1 MNVSVNKKKVLL
13 WSIHL
18 IFWFGLLLLLNSSDV
33 NIKWGPFERSQGSLL
48 FPLVYGLGLGAFIF
62 YWNVYRLI
70 PQYFG
75 VGRKSK
81 FWIKSILS
89 LFLISFFE
97 LIIDIVYVVYQN
109 LEIAKEQFA
118 EYPLSV
124 FIQWAMTM
132 FIMALIPN
140 LILWVMAF
148 AYRLPQDWLKT
159 QAQNNQLKQDKMQSE
174 LDFLRAQINPH
185 FIFNGINSIYHM
197 IGSDDDKAKQT
208 LLQFSDLLRY
218 QLYECNE
225 NFISLEKEISYIKN
239 YLGVEKV
246 RKGED
251 VLLSFKISDVAQ
263 IQQNNQY
270 KIAPLLLS
278 PFLENAFKYVSNYS
292 QAKDNYINVNLHLT
306 ENGFLQLLVENSFNS
321 AEQNLN
327 KKEGGIGLTNVKRRL
342 SILYPNDRHELI
354 IDQTNHQYS
363 VKLNINLN
371 ED

>member
-1 MNVSVNKKKVLL
+1 MRVPVNKKKVLL
-13 WSIHL
+13 WSLHL
-18 IFWFGLLLLLNSSDV
+18 VFWIGLIVLLNSSDV

-48 FPLVYGLGLGAFIF
+48 FPLFYGLGLGAFIF

-70 PQYFG
+70 PRYFG
-75 VGRKSK
+75 LDKKSK
-81 FWIKSILS
+81 FWIKSIFS

-97 LIIDIVYVVYQN
+97 LIVDIVYVIYQN

-118 EYPLSV
+118 EFPLSV
-124 FIQWAMTM
+124 FIQWALTM

-197 IGSDDDKAKQT
+197 IGSNDDKAKQT

-225 NFISLEKEISYIKN
+225 NYISLEKEISYIEN

-251 VLLSFKISDVAQ
+251 VLLSFLIADVTQ

-278 PFLENAFKYVSNYS
+278 PFLENAFKYVSNHS
-292 QAKDNYINVNLHLT
+292 QTKDNYIKVNLHLT
-306 ENGFLQLLVENSFNS
+306 DKGVLQLLVENSFNS
-321 AEQNLN
+321 AEQNLS

-342 SILYPNDRHELI
+342 SILYPGDRHELI
-354 IDQTNHQYS
+354 IDQTNHQYT